1 MEMQSV
7 ALERFRLQ
15 GLLGVGAQYEVH
27 AAIDSETG
35 AAVVLKRPWAQSL
48 KAGQYQAVEA
58 LSVRLIEIHRLL
70 GVAAPLISHLIG
82 YAERGRHDDY
92 FGDAN
97 PQEYHVLVEERA
109 RGLPLVADL
118 KDKFRGVPIGLGQN
132 LFALY
137 PMVPR
142 LTRGSAPILLQLLEV
157 EEAFTHHGRLVMD
170 LRPQNVFF
178 DPWQGTITVID
189 IGTIVDAD
197 TARQR
202 QQPLDLHDCLAE
214 LCKFYLA
221 PQIPPHQANS
231 YREPFGMGPALGFT
245 REVDRML
252 QSCQQLAAGPL
263 QEAAIALLERLKRRE
278 YRTVEAF
285 RQDIQRCF
293 ALIDERNQ
301 ALQELPELVTAWR
314 QGLTMLKDH
323 YWRKFLFDPETDLLH
338 YQ

>member
-1 MEMQSV
+1 MERI

-15 GLLGVGAQYEVH
+15 GLLGVGAQYEVY

-48 KAGQYQAVEA
+48 KGGQYHSVDA
-58 LSVRLIEIHRLL
+58 LSARLIEIHRLL
-70 GVAAPLISHLIG
+70 GAVAPLISHLIG
-82 YAERGRHDDY
+82 YTERARHDHY

-97 PQEYHVLVEERA
+97 PQEYHVLIEERA
-109 RGLPLVADL
+109 PGVPLVADL

-142 LTRGSAPILLQLLEV
+142 LAGGSAPILLQLLEV
-157 EEAFTHHGRLVMD
+157 EEAFTQRDCLVMD

-178 DPWQGTITVID
+178 DPWHGTITVID
-189 IGTIVDAD
+189 IGTFIDAD

-202 QQPLDLHDCLAE
+202 HQPLDLHDCLAE

-221 PQIPPHQANS
+221 PQTPPDQADS
-231 YREPFGMGPALGFT
+231 YGEPFGMGPALGFT
-245 REVDRML
+245 REVDRMM
-252 QSCQQLAAGPL
+252 QSYRQLAEGPL
-263 QEAAIALLERLKRRE
+263 QAVAIAILERLKRRD
-278 YRTVEAF
+278 YGTVEAF
-285 RQDIQRCF
+285 RQDLQGYF
-293 ALIDERNQ
+293 ALIDERNRT
-301 ALQELPELVTAWR
+301 LPAWPKLVDAWR
-314 QGLTMLKDH
+314 QGLTMLQAP